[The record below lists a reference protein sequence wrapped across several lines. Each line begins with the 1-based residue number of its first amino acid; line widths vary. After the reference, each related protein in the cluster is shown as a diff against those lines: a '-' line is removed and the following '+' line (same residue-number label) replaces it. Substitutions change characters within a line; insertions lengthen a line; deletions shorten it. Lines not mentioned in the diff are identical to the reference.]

1 MRPETNCLVLE
12 TKMVL
17 SGFLFQGYHLSS
29 LTGERWGFFLVDGAD
44 EKKEMGTAL
53 CGLCLLFLIFLKSWR
68 DVNVTYIWSGPILF
82 DLSAF

>member
-1 MRPETNCLVLE
+1 M
-12 TKMVL
+12 
-17 SGFLFQGYHLSS
+17 
-29 LTGERWGFFLVDGAD
+29 GFFSKDITCLLLLVKGGGGILVDGAD

-53 CGLCLLFLIFLKSWR
+53 CGLCLLFLIFLKSWK

>member
-1 MRPETNCLVLE
+1 M
-12 TKMVL
+12 
-17 SGFLFQGYHLSS
+17 
-29 LTGERWGFFLVDGAD
+29 GFFSKDITCLLLLVKGGGGSILVDGAD

-53 CGLCLLFLIFLKSWR
+53 CGLSLLFLIFLKSWR